1 MSALSIKPLVDRLHG
16 AGLSLSLVSGG
27 NLAVAPSSRLNDDLR
42 ALIRSHK
49 ADLVR
54 WFSSTLNDPVPA
66 DPMQWHE
73 LARAY
78 HAHHFSCTSCIAAG
92 QGVGL
97 RCGIGSALWRAYSLT
112 PPPKNAL
119 NSNAR
124 SGKEENH
131 E

>member
-1 MSALSIKPLVDRLHG
+1 MSAADLIQRAQD
-16 AGLSLSLVSGG
+16 AGLELRLEDGKIKVRGKES
-27 NLAVAPSSRLNDDLR
+27 AVAAMLNPLR
-42 ALIRSHK
+42 EHK
-49 ADLVR
+49 DELMR
-54 WFSSTLNDPVPA
+54 WFTSALNDPVAA

-78 HAHHFSCTSCIAAG
+78 HDHHFKCRTCIAAG

-119 NSNAR
+119 NPSAR

>member
-1 MSALSIKPLVDRLHG
+1 MFKLDMQAIRESAKDVLLTANPANS
-16 AGLSLSLVSGG
+16 ANESACFSE
-27 NLAVAPSSRLNDDLR
+27 LA
-42 ALIRSHK
+42 ALAISNGE
-49 ADLVR
+49 
-54 WFSSTLNDPVPA
+54 STLEPHSDPE
-66 DPMQWHE
+66 QWRE

-78 HAHHFSCTSCIAAG
+78 HDHHFKCRTCIAAS

-119 NSNAR
+119 NPSAR
-124 SGKEENH
+124 SGKEESH